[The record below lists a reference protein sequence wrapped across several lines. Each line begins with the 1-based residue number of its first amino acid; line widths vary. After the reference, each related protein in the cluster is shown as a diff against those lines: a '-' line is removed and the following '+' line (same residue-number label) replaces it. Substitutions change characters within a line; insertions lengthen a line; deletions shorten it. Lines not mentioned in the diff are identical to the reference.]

1 MIDIKHFDAGLIKID
16 KKSHKNIGIYNI
28 GHITVKNID
37 DCDNIYSVNPL
48 HLRVDHVNRY
58 IEEKIVN

>member
-28 GHITVKNID
+28 GRITVKNID